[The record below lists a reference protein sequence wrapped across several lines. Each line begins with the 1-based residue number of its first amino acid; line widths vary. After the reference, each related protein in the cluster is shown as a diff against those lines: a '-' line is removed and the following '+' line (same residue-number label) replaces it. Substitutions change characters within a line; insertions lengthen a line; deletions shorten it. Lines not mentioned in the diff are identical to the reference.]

1 MSGGLN
7 ADSTILRRSPRDR
20 PARSTLPP
28 GPGMPSTL
36 QALGW
41 LNRPMPFMERC
52 RARYGDTFT
61 LDMRHFG
68 RWVFL
73 CDPDDVKKVFTA
85 DTATVGV
92 DIANPLLGPILG
104 SRSVMLLDEPEHL
117 RRRKLLLPYFR
128 GRHLQHGG
136 EASVEAARRAVA
148 EWPRDEPFELW
159 PRMQAITQDVILRSV
174 FGDGDPA
181 LRRRVDT
188 LLNVLTEWAGHPH
201 RSTVLTAFGPRWVA
215 RSPAFRAAMAPIEQA
230 VLAEV
235 RRRRGGDDP
244 GEGIISMLAHVQD
257 DDGSLLDDQ
266 TLRDELVTLLTDG
279 PTSASLAW
287 MFERVLRH
295 PEALDRLTEEV
306 EAGGVDHY
314 ARAVVNETLRLCAPV
329 PVVVR
334 RLLQPMRLGGHLL
347 PAGTTVAPCIY
358 LIHRDPD
365 IYPEPERF
373 RPERFLDRPPGT
385 YTWIPFGG
393 GVRRCLAADF
403 AGREMREV
411 MRTVIATTELH
422 AVDPK
427 SEGAV
432 RSAIS
437 FGPGAR
443 SLVTAHPRRTPL
455 ALDPT
460 SDPVPVL

>member
-1 MSGGLN
+1 MSGLN
-7 ADSTILRRSPRDR
+7 AESTILRRSPRDR
-20 PARSTLPP
+20 PARTALPP
-28 GPGMPSTL
+28 GPGLPSTL
-36 QALGW
+36 QAIGW
-41 LNRPMPFMERC
+41 VNRPMPFMERC

-73 CDPDDVKKVFTA
+73 CDPEDVKKVFTA

-128 GRHLQHGG
+128 GRHLQRGG
-136 EASVEAARRAVA
+136 QASVEAAERAVA
-148 EWPRDEPFELW
+148 GWPRDEPFELW

-174 FGDGDPA
+174 FGEDDPDLLQRMDG
-181 LRRRVDT
+181 
-188 LLNVLTEWAGHPH
+188 LLNALTEWSGHPN
-201 RSTVLTAFGPRWVA
+201 RSTLLAAFGPRWTV
-215 RSPAFRAAMAPIEQA
+215 RSPGFRAAMAPIEDA

-244 GEGIISMLAHVQD
+244 GDGIVSMLAEVRD
-257 DDGSLLDDQ
+257 DDGSLLDDR

-279 PTSASLAW
+279 PTSATLAW

-295 PEALDRLTEEV
+295 PEALDRLTAEV
-306 EAGGVDHY
+306 EGGGEDHY
-314 ARAVVNETLRLCAPV
+314 ARAVVYETLRLCAPV

-334 RLLQPMRLGGHLL
+334 RLLRPMRLGGHLL

-358 LIHRDPD
+358 LIHRRPD
-365 IYPEPERF
+365 IYPQPQRF
-373 RPERFLDRPPGT
+373 RPERFLEQPPGT

-411 MRTVIATTELH
+411 MRTIIATTELR

-427 SEGAV
+427 SEGAT

-437 FGPGAR
+437 FGPAGR
-443 SLVTAHPRRTPL
+443 SLVTARPRRTPL

-460 SDPVPVL
+460 SDPLPVL

>member
-1 MSGGLN
+1 MSGLN
-7 ADSTILRRSPRDR
+7 ADSTVLRRSPRER

-28 GPGMPSTL
+28 GPGLPSSL
-36 QALGW
+36 QTVGW
-41 LNRPMPFMERC
+41 VNRPLPFMERC

-61 LDMRHFG
+61 LDIRHFG
-68 RWVFL
+68 RWVVL
-73 CDPDDVKKVFTA
+73 CDPEDVKRVFTA

-128 GRHLQHGG
+128 GRHLQRGG
-136 EASVEAARRAVA
+136 EASIEAAQRAVA
-148 EWPRDEPFELW
+148 EWPQGEPFELW

-174 FGDGDPA
+174 FGEGDPGL
-181 LRRRVDT
+181 LRRIDG
-188 LLNVLTEWAGHPH
+188 LLDALTAWAGHPH
-201 RSTVLTAFGPRWVA
+201 RSTLLAAFGPRWVV
-215 RSPAFRAAMAPIEQA
+215 RGPGFRAAMRPIERA
-230 VLAEV
+230 VLDEV
-235 RRRRGGDDP
+235 RRRRRGDDP
-244 GEGIISMLAHVQD
+244 GEGVISMLAHVRD

-295 PEALDRLTEEV
+295 PDALDRLTAEV
-306 EAGGVDHY
+306 EAGGEDRY

-334 RLLQPMRLGGHLL
+334 RLLRPMRLGGHLL

-358 LIHRDPD
+358 LIHRRPD
-365 IYPEPERF
+365 VYPDPERF
-373 RPERFLDRPPGT
+373 RPERFLEQPPGT

-411 MRTVIATTELH
+411 MRTIIATTELR
-422 AVDPK
+422 AVDPR
-427 SEGAV
+427 SEGAT
-432 RSAIS
+432 RGAIS

-443 SLVTAHPRRTPL
+443 GLVTARPRRTPL
-455 ALDPT
+455 TLAAPN
-460 SDPVPVL
+460 DPVPVL